1 MTDIVG
7 RLSTV
12 LADRYRI
19 ERELGAGG
27 MATVYLAED
36 LKHDRKVAVKVLKPE
51 LAAVLG
57 ADRFIQEIKTTASLQ
72 HPHILP
78 LFDSGQADGFLYYV
92 MPYIEGETLR
102 EKLDRETQLGIDE
115 AVRITTEVADALDYA
130 HRQGVIHR
138 DIKPENILL
147 HDGRPMVADFGIAL
161 AVSAAAGGRMTETG
175 LSLGTPHYMSPE
187 QATAE
192 KDLSSRSDIYSLAAV
207 LYEMLT
213 GDPPHVGSSAQ
224 QIIMKIVTEE
234 AVPVTNARK
243 SVPANV
249 AAALT
254 KALEKLPA
262 DRFGTATGFAE
273 ALGNSAFTTAKN
285 QGPAGLSAFG
295 NRVTLALVIIAAVAT
310 LATGLRWLRPRPET
324 AAPVLRYSM
333 SLPEGNGIAAWFR
346 GLALSP
352 DGSRLVYVGGGVG
365 PNRQLWVR
373 QRDQLHAT
381 PLPGTEGAEIPF
393 FSPDGETVGFFAPRG
408 TIRLA
413 PVSGGTPVT
422 LTDSLVG
429 SAGASWGTDGF
440 IYADGRGRTSLVRVP
455 AAGGAPDW
463 FTALDTA
470 RGEADHVFPEVLPSA
485 KGVLFVIKYRD
496 AALGS
501 DIAVADAST
510 GRHRVL
516 IPGPLYALYAT
527 TGHLLY
533 VTRDRTLM
541 AQPFDQE
548 ELTLTGEPVAVV
560 EGLSTGSVGAP
571 DFTPDVTASAS
582 GTLVYTVGSEIPVA
596 YPWRDGRPDSTEL
609 VWVTRDGTPTKV
621 DPEWTDQIAIHGGLA
636 LSPDGTRAAMMLS
649 GQIWIKDLDR
659 GPLSKL
665 TFDGGLRPAWSPDG
679 SAVAFTTGRD
689 GYRNAYVRSA
699 DGVGSA
705 EVLIDDPRQILE
717 VEYSRDGEWLVY
729 RLGGGGV
736 SDLYALRVDDPI
748 PLVVSPAQESQL
760 ALSPDA
766 RWLAYMSLESGRP
779 EVWVRPFPNSSDGS
793 WQVSTDGGSEPAWA
807 HSGRE
812 LFFRNGLDELVS
824 VEVTPGSTF
833 IYGESRVLFSAR
845 DYVPWIYR
853 RLYAVAP
860 DDDRFLMVR
869 RITDAGRSQLIVVEN
884 FFGELKAKV
893 GGD

>member
-1 MTDIVG
+1 
-7 RLSTV
+7 
-12 LADRYRI
+12 
-19 ERELGAGG
+19 
-27 MATVYLAED
+27 
-36 LKHDRKVAVKVLKPE
+36 
-51 LAAVLG
+51 
-57 ADRFIQEIKTTASLQ
+57 
-72 HPHILP
+72 
-78 LFDSGQADGFLYYV
+78 
-92 MPYIEGETLR
+92 
-102 EKLDRETQLGIDE
+102 
-115 AVRITTEVADALDYA
+115 
-130 HRQGVIHR
+130 
-138 DIKPENILL
+138 
-147 HDGRPMVADFGIAL
+147 
-161 AVSAAAGGRMTETG
+161 
-175 LSLGTPHYMSPE
+175 
-187 QATAE
+187 
-192 KDLSSRSDIYSLAAV
+192 
-207 LYEMLT
+207 
-213 GDPPHVGSSAQ
+213 
-224 QIIMKIVTEE
+224 
-234 AVPVTNARK
+234 
-243 SVPANV
+243 
-249 AAALT
+249 
-254 KALEKLPA
+254 
-262 DRFGTATGFAE
+262 
-273 ALGNSAFTTAKN
+273 
-285 QGPAGLSAFG
+285 
-295 NRVTLALVIIAAVAT
+295 
-310 LATGLRWLRPRPET
+310 
-324 AAPVLRYSM
+324 
-333 SLPEGNGIAAWFR
+333 
-346 GLALSP
+346 
-352 DGSRLVYVGGGVG
+352 
-365 PNRQLWVR
+365 
-373 QRDQLHAT
+373 
-381 PLPGTEGAEIPF
+381 
-393 FSPDGETVGFFAPRG
+393 
-408 TIRLA
+408 
-413 PVSGGTPVT
+413 
-422 LTDSLVG
+422 
-429 SAGASWGTDGF
+429 
-440 IYADGRGRTSLVRVP
+440 
-455 AAGGAPDW
+455 
-463 FTALDTA
+463 
-470 RGEADHVFPEVLPSA
+470 
-485 KGVLFVIKYRD
+485 
-496 AALGS
+496 
-501 DIAVADAST
+501 
-510 GRHRVL
+510 
-516 IPGPLYALYAT
+516 
-527 TGHLLY
+527 
-533 VTRDRTLM
+533 
-541 AQPFDQE
+541 
-548 ELTLTGEPVAVV
+548 VV

-736 SDLYALRVDDPI
+736 SDLYALRVDD
-748 PLVVSPAQESQL
+748 
-760 ALSPDA
+760 
-766 RWLAYMSLESGRP
+766 YMSLESGRP